1 MSDEKKPETKA
12 PDELELKIDKLT
24 LTKTGY
30 ERNRNLTGCVV
41 VLFGYYIYT
50 GIRDG
55 DGTWWFYLLMGVMF
69 LVSGLILWHSWKAT
83 KEMQTQ
89 IDELIAEKKAR
100 DEAAAEEAAA
110 ASAEEPAAIEAGA
123 ADEDAPADKAGA
135 APAAEAAA
143 SADESAP
150 ADEAASDN
158 QASDADKA

>member
-41 VLFGYYIYT
+41 VIFGYYIYT

-55 DGTWWFYLLMGVMF
+55 DGTWWFYLLMGAMF
-69 LVSGLILWHSWKAT
+69 VVAGLILWHSWKTT

-100 DEAAAEEAAA
+100 DEAAA
-110 ASAEEPAAIEAGA
+110 ASAEEPAAIE
-123 ADEDAPADKAGA
+123 AGA

-150 ADEAASDN
+150 ADGAASDN
-158 QASDADKA
+158 QAAAPDKA